1 MPAQSKADANE
12 TAMKVVDVLR
22 PAVEGRLADIKA
34 SPELPVLTIF
44 DTSIGQHDLIDSA
57 NFAIMKR
64 YAFVSTKGNKGKMK
78 EWSSIQG
85 TRLRWLVGAP
95 EVTILKTIF
104 YKVNNLSLPATSASD
119 KSDPASDLDLLLEDI
134 YDDDFEVFSVQ
145 SEPCGDDCEV
155 LDLISDDEGEVRL
168 LHSLTVRC
176 ELDSARARDRLPK
189 TFQEPKQSKLDTP
202 VQDTSDLDASL
213 AAAFGEVQPQLIG
226 ELRGCVA

>member
-85 TRLRWLVGAP
+85 TRLRWLVGY
-95 EVTILKTIF
+95 LCK
-104 YKVNNLSLPATSASD
+104 ATSASD

-155 LDLISDDEGEVRL
+155 LDLISDDEGEVRSSKSADESDEELEVRL